1 MPPQDPAAAIYAQM
15 EATVRQMQSIRAE
28 MKASFEYEFH
38 NRPIEPWAG
47 AIFDHFAQDVVDPAD
62 AVAING
68 SRKRLIKRVED
79 NLQLAMFAKYIH
91 SHNPIQAHGFKIDDI
106 DDRYFIK
113 ESIDIILARDLRAP
127 FDLLRN
133 NQYFSSI
140 KKATK
145 KWQNT
150 IELLPK
156 PEEVEFVEGTP
167 TFITD
172 ASLDKIIRD
181 LKKFL
186 KRTKEIIAINEDY
199 RINDFLRRVKDLGVP
214 MTNAYYRDL
223 YHCLEY
229 FGLLNEG
236 QINQHNVLNQPQ
248 VREQFIQKRI
258 KRV

>member
-1 MPPQDPAAAIYAQM
+1 M
-15 EATVRQMQSIRAE
+15 EETVRQMQSIRAQ
-28 MKASFEYEFH
+28 MKANFEYEFH
-38 NRPIEPWAG
+38 NRPLEPWAG

-68 SRKRLIKRVED
+68 SRKRLIKRVEA
-79 NLQLAMFAKYIH
+79 NLELAKMAKYIH
-91 SHNPIQAHGFKIDDI
+91 THDAFQAHGFKIDDI
-106 DDRYFIK
+106 DDRDFL
-113 ESIDIILARDLRAP
+113 EEAVDIILARDLRAP
-127 FDLLRN
+127 FDLMNKPTFNMSL
-133 NQYFSSI
+133 
-140 KKATK
+140 KKAFK

-150 IELLPK
+150 IALLPK
-156 PEEVEFVEGTP
+156 PEDIEFVEGSP
-167 TFITD
+167 TFIID
-172 ASLDKIIRD
+172 SCLDQIIRD

-186 KRTKEIIAINEDY
+186 KRTKEIISINEDY

-236 QINQHNVLNQPQ
+236 QVNQHNVLNQPQ
-248 VREQFIQKRI
+248 IREQFIQKRI